1 MNSSQST
8 KSQFYHYT
16 LRTVASAAPVGC
28 TDKMYLYPVPPEDA
42 LSIESLFTHFRFLF
56 DSSVAAADRVV
67 EWIAVASERPL
78 SSNNEPTRCNKLI
91 LNQAADANRRVDIR
105 ADLTDLLIHENV
117 AFTSLLSADYEQD
130 NMTLIYVKFADNLH
144 NSLTVGTLELWKAD
158 SVYTTREIR

>member
-8 KSQFYHYT
+8 KSQFYRYT
-16 LRTVASAAPVGC
+16 LRTVANASPSGC

-42 LSIESLFTHFRFLF
+42 LSIESLFTHFRFVF

-78 SSNNEPTRCNKLI
+78 SYNDEPTRCNKLI
-91 LNQAADANRRVDIR
+91 LNQAADGDRRVDIKV
-105 ADLTDLLIHENV
+105 DLSDLLIRENV

-130 NMTLIYVKFADNLH
+130 NMTLIYVKFPDTLH
-144 NSLTVGTLELWKAD
+144 NVLSVGQLEIWKAD